1 VARYHAQQCSELAV
15 VTSGLLADQDGTDP
29 FVTDTVPA
37 EMISPERFG
46 RSVPEQTH
54 PGAEESHAP
63 AAHPRRLSE
72 GMIESYVETLVER
85 LTGTEK
91 AQPDADGDYPIR
103 LPKRALLRPGGPRRR
118 PGGAALLDRPV
129 RLPLTEKLALHLNEI
144 NSRIRFCRAF
154 WVDGQVLFE
163 SEHLALSLDQDD
175 FSACTDAVARATDEH
190 AEALARHHGGRMT
203 FEEAKDPDY
212 TPPDEQLTGLTCKR
226 CR

>member
-1 VARYHAQQCSELAV
+1 MARYHAQQCSELAV

-103 LPKRALLRPGGPRRR
+103 FRNALYYVRVVHAADPVVQLFSIALSDSRSPKSSRWTSTRSTAGSGSAGRSGSTGRSSSSPSTSHSHSTRTTSVPAPTPSPAPLMSTPKRWPG
-118 PGGAALLDRPV
+118 
-129 RLPLTEKLALHLNEI
+129 T
-144 NSRIRFCRAF
+144 
-154 WVDGQVLFE
+154 
-163 SEHLALSLDQDD
+163 
-175 FSACTDAVARATDEH
+175 TVA
-190 AEALARHHGGRMT
+190 G
-203 FEEAKDPDY
+203 
-212 TPPDEQLTGLTCKR
+212 
-226 CR
+226 